1 MSPLPSSTTT
11 PTRAPFPRVFGRVLL
26 GVLVC
31 VVVWLFGCCGVV
43 FAGVAGWLV
52 SSEAVPTAVAAGG
65 EVLLVVHVANVGG
78 AATDG
83 SGVVVTD
90 TLPAGMEAVAAGEM
104 DTPEGAIGSSRWLC
118 KGVTVVTCVN
128 SPSGQPVIEAGDG
141 FGVLAFLERGLEA
154 PEIGIRAKASGVLG
168 TSDNVVEVAGGGVPA
183 PALAR
188 EPVTVSSGEAAFGL
202 DSVSVSSYEEDGAPA
217 EQAGG
222 HPYGLTFSVQL
233 NSVLSASKN
242 VYAAGDAKDFEVR
255 APAGLVGDPQ
265 AVAQCP
271 REAFDGVGNEGKF
284 PECPADSQ
292 VGVASVALGNQGE
305 PVPGYITLPVY
316 NLVPPAGVPAQFGF
330 SELGIYAT
338 LDASVRTGEDYGI
351 TESVRNT
358 AQRSLIGT
366 SVTLWG
372 VPASPAHDHE
382 RGEMGSGVPC
392 EEAHPRSCPSGLP
405 ARPFLS
411 NPDVCG
417 IPMAWQVFTDD
428 WLEPTNVLEASTDT
442 LDNLAE
448 PAMLSG
454 CEAQQFAPSLT
465 STPGASGAEEP
476 TGLDVDV
483 HVPQHYE
490 NPSSPA
496 EATVKDV
503 TVTLPEGMTVS
514 PSSADG
520 LQACSE
526 AQIALHSTAPAA
538 CPAASEIGTVEGL
551 TPLLAQPLHGAV
563 YLAEQEHNPFGSL
576 LALYMTVEG
585 SGVLV
590 KLAGHVETNP
600 QTGQLTT
607 TFTELPDLPF
617 EDVKVDLFNGPR
629 APLMTPAACGSY
641 HTESTLSSWSGI
653 TPAPSSSSFA
663 ITGGCTST
671 LAPQLQAGP
680 TSPTAGE
687 LAPFTTTIYRQDGEQ
702 RLSQLAVT
710 LPAGQLALLKSI
722 PRCPEAAA
730 ATGSCPAAS
739 EIGETT
745 VAAGPGP
752 DPYWLKGHVYLT
764 GPYQGAPLGLS
775 ILVPAIAGPFNLGN
789 VTVRARIQI
798 NPATA
803 QAIVTSDPL
812 PQYVNNT
819 GIPTDVRTIN
829 INISHPGF
837 TLNPTSCE
845 PHTTTLTA
853 TSTQNTT
860 STTQATYQT
869 NSCEN
874 LHYAPKLSAAST
886 HQASKANGASLNVK
900 FTAHDG
906 PGQDPE
912 EANTASVKVT
922 LPSQLPSRLTTIQ
935 KACLAATY
943 AANPADCPKA
953 SDIGTWTAHTPILAQ
968 PLTGPSYLVS
978 HGGEEFPNIDVILQA
993 EGITITLTGHIN
1005 IKKGITTVTFPTLP
1019 DAPITTVEANFPT
1032 GPYSALAANLPEKDH
1047 YNLCGH
1053 TLHMPTTLTAQNQA
1067 TTTQTTNITIT
1078 GCPKH
1083 NTKTKKHTT
1092 KKHTKKH

>member
-1 MSPLPSSTTT
+1 MSPAASSTLT
-11 PTRAPFPRVFGRVLL
+11 PTRAPLPRVLL

-31 VVVWLFGCCGVV
+31 GVVWLWGCCGVV
-43 FAGVAGWLV
+43 FAGVPGWLV
-52 SSEAVPTAVAAGG
+52 SSEAVPSTVAPGG
-65 EVLLVVHVANVGG
+65 EVLLLVQVSNVGG
-78 AATDG
+78 ASTSGA
-83 SGVVVTD
+83 GVVVTD
-90 TLPAGMEAVAAGEM
+90 TLPAGMEALQAGEL
-104 DTPEGAIGSSRWLC
+104 DSSEGVIGSSRWLC
-118 KGVTVVTCVN
+118 KGVAVVTCVN
-128 SPSGQPVIEAGDG
+128 SPSGQPVIEPGAG
-141 FGVLAFLERGLEA
+141 FGSLGSLERPGEA
-154 PEIGIRAKASGVLG
+154 PEIAIRARAGGVSGTG
-168 TSDNVVEVAGGGVPA
+168 DNVVEVAGGGVPA

-188 EPVTVSSGEAAFGL
+188 QPVTVSSVEPLFGL
-202 DSVSVSSYEEDGAPA
+202 DSVSVSSYEEDGSPA
-217 EQAGG
+217 VQAGG
-222 HPYGLTFSVQL
+222 HPYGLTVDVQL
-233 NSVLSASKN
+233 NSVLRGGKHLFPVGN
-242 VYAAGDAKDFEVR
+242 AKTFEVR

-271 REAFDGVGNEGKF
+271 REEFDGVKNEGQF
-284 PECPADSQ
+284 PECPLDSQ
-292 VGVASVALGNQGE
+292 VGVATVSLGGQGE
-305 PVPGYITLPVY
+305 PLPGYITLPVY

-338 LDASVRTGEDYGI
+338 MDASLRTGEDYGI

-358 AQRSLIGT
+358 AQRSLLGT
-366 SVTLWG
+366 TLTLWG

-382 RGEMGSGVPC
+382 RWAVGVPC
-392 EEAHPRSCPSGLP
+392 GEVRPRSCPSGLP

-417 IPMAWQVFTDD
+417 TPMVWRFFTNE
-428 WLEPTNVLEASTDT
+428 WLNPANVEASVDT

-454 CEAQQFAPSLT
+454 CEAQNFEPSVT
-465 STPGASGAEEP
+465 STPGVSGAEEP
-476 TGLDVDV
+476 TGLDVDL

-490 NPSSPA
+490 DPSSPA

-503 TVTLPEGMTVS
+503 TVTFPEGMTVS

-520 LQACSE
+520 LAACSE
-526 AQIALHSTAPAA
+526 AQIGLHDAAAAA
-538 CPAASEIGTVEGL
+538 CPAASEIGTVEGI

-576 LALYMTVEG
+576 LAVYMVVEG
-585 SGVLV
+585 SGILV
-590 KLAGHVETNP
+590 KLAGHVEANP
-600 QTGQLTT
+600 QTGQLST
-607 TFTELPDLPF
+607 TFTEVPDQPF

-629 APLMTPAACGSY
+629 APLVTPPSCGSY
-641 HTESTLSSWSGI
+641 HTESTLSSWSGL
-653 TPAPSSSSFA
+653 TPAPSLSSFA
-663 ITGGCTST
+663 ITSGCASPF
-671 LAPQLQAGP
+671 APQLQAGP
-680 TSPTAGE
+680 TSTTAGE
-687 LAPFTTTIYRQDGEQ
+687 LAPFTSTISRQDGEQ
-702 RLSQLAVT
+702 RLSQLQVT

-730 ATGSCPAAS
+730 AAGACPAAS

-752 DPYWLKGHVYLT
+752 DPFWLKGHVYLT

-803 QAIVTSDPL
+803 QATIISDPL

-819 GIPTDVRTIN
+819 GIPTDVRTVN
-829 INISHPGF
+829 VDVSNPAF
-837 TLNPTSCE
+837 TLNPTSCG

-860 STTQATYQT
+860 STTQAAYQT
-869 NSCEN
+869 NGCEN
-874 LHYAPKLSAAST
+874 LHYTPKLTASSA
-886 HQASKANGASLNVK
+886 HQASKANGASLNIK
-900 FTAHDG
+900 FTAHGG
-906 PGQDPE
+906 PGQNPE

-943 AANPADCPKA
+943 AANPASCPKA
-953 SDIGTWTAHTPILAQ
+953 SDIGTWTARTPILAQ
-968 PLTGPSYLVS
+968 PFTGPSYLVS
-978 HGGEEFPNIDVILQA
+978 HGGEEFPNLDVILQA

-1005 IKKGITTVTFPTLP
+1005 IKKGVTTVTFPSLP
-1019 DAPITTVEANFPT
+1019 DAPITTVEASFPT

-1053 TLHMPTTLTAQNQA
+1053 TLHMPTTLTAQNHA

-1078 GCPKH
+1078 GCPKPH
-1083 NTKTKKHTT
+1083 NNKTKKHPHN
-1092 KKHTKKH
+1092 KKH

>member
-1 MSPLPSSTTT
+1 
-11 PTRAPFPRVFGRVLL
+11 
-26 GVLVC
+26 
-31 VVVWLFGCCGVV
+31 
-43 FAGVAGWLV
+43 
-52 SSEAVPTAVAAGG
+52 
-65 EVLLVVHVANVGG
+65 
-78 AATDG
+78 
-83 SGVVVTD
+83 
-90 TLPAGMEAVAAGEM
+90 
-104 DTPEGAIGSSRWLC
+104 
-118 KGVTVVTCVN
+118 
-128 SPSGQPVIEAGDG
+128 VIEPGTG

-154 PEIGIRAKASGVLG
+154 PEIGIRAKVSGGVSG

-183 PALAR
+183 PAVSR
-188 EPVTVSSGEAAFGL
+188 EPVTVASGEPAFGF

-222 HPYGLTFSVQL
+222 HPYGLTFDVQL

-242 VYAAGDAKDFEVR
+242 VYAAGDAKTFEVQ

-271 REAFDGVGNEGKF
+271 REAFDGVGNEGQY
-284 PECPADSQ
+284 PECPIDSQ
-292 VGVASVALGNQGE
+292 VGVATVALGNQGE
-305 PVPGYITLPVY
+305 PVPGYITLPIY

-330 SELGIYAT
+330 SELGIYGT
-338 LDASVRTGEDYGI
+338 MDASVRTGGDYGI

-358 AQRSLIGT
+358 AQRALIGT
-366 SVTLWG
+366 TLTLWG

-382 RGEMGSGVPC
+382 RGQLGGGVPC
-392 EEAHPRSCPSGLP
+392 EATRPLSCVSGLP
-405 ARPFLS
+405 QRPFLS

-417 IPMAWQVFTDD
+417 IPMAWQFSVDD
-428 WLEPTNVLEASTDT
+428 WLEPANVLGVSMDT
-442 LDNLAE
+442 LDNLGE
-448 PAMLSG
+448 PETVSG
-454 CEAQQFAPSLT
+454 CEAQNFQPSLT
-465 STPGASGAEEP
+465 STPSSSGAEEP

-490 NPSSPA
+490 NPGSPA

-503 TVTLPEGMTVS
+503 TVTLPAGMTVS

-520 LQACSE
+520 LEACSE
-526 AQIALHSTAPAA
+526 AQIALHSTAGVA
-538 CPAASEIGTVEGL
+538 CPPASEIGTVEVT

-576 LALYMTVEG
+576 LALYMTAEG

-590 KLAGHVETNP
+590 KLAGHVEANP

-607 TFTELPDLPF
+607 TFTGLPDVPF
-617 EDVKVDLFNGPR
+617 EDVKVDLFDGPR
-629 APLMTPAACGSY
+629 APLMNPASCQPEPYETEGTLTSWSAATPPA
-641 HTESTLSSWSGI
+641 LSSPFTLTGC
-653 TPAPSSSSFA
+653 SSAFS
-663 ITGGCTST
+663 
-671 LAPQLQAGP
+671 LPLQAGP

-687 LAPFTTTIYRQDGEQ
+687 FSPFTTTIYRQDGEQ
-702 RLSQLAVT
+702 RLGQLDVT
-710 LPAGQLALLKSI
+710 LPAGQLAIIKNI
-722 PRCPEAAA
+722 PRCPEPAAA
-730 ATGSCPAAS
+730 AGACPAAS

-764 GPYQGAPLGLS
+764 GPYQGAPFGLS
-775 ILVPAIAGPFNLGN
+775 IVVPAVAGPFNLGN
-789 VTVRARIQI
+789 VAVRARILV

-803 QAIVTSDPL
+803 QVTVASDPL
-812 PQYVNNT
+812 PQFVNNT
-819 GIPTDVRTIN
+819 GIPTDLRAIN
-829 INISHPGF
+829 VNISHTAF
-837 TLNPTSCE
+837 TVNPTSCE
-845 PHTTTLTA
+845 PHTSTLTA

-860 STTQATYQT
+860 SSTQSAYQT

-874 LHYAPKLSAAST
+874 LHYAPKLTASSA
-886 HQASKANGASLNVK
+886 HQASKANGASLNIK

-906 PGQDPE
+906 PGQNPE

-943 AANPADCPKA
+943 EANPADCPKA
-953 SDIGTWTAHTPILAQ
+953 SDIGTWTAHTPILSQA
-968 PLTGPSYLVS
+968 LTGPSYLVS

-1019 DAPITTVEANFPT
+1019 DAPITTVEASFPT

-1092 KKHTKKH
+1092 KKH